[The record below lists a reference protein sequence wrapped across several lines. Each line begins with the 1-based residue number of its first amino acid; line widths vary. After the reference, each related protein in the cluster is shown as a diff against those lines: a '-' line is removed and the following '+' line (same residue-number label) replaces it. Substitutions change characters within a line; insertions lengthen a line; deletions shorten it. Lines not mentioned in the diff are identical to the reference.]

1 MSLNAFSLEN
11 KTALIT
17 GGGTGIGF
25 GIAKAMLEAGAK
37 VLITGRREAQLQ
49 DAKAQLG
56 ENCSY
61 RVFDVLDRPAIP
73 AFVEL
78 IEEQNGPVDILVNNA
93 GIHLKKWA
101 LDTEDE
107 EFEKIIQTNLL
118 SVFSLSRACA
128 RRMVAR
134 KSGSIIF
141 LGSMTGIFGMD
152 RVVAYG
158 TSKSALTGLMNNL
171 VTEFS
176 KHNVRVNTIAPG
188 WIESPMM
195 LNAINADPQ
204 RKEKIVNRIAM
215 EGFGKPDDVGN
226 AAVFLS
232 SDAARYITG
241 IVLPVD
247 GGAVV
252 NF

>member
-1 MSLNAFSLEN
+1 
-11 KTALIT
+11 
-17 GGGTGIGF
+17 
-25 GIAKAMLEAGAK
+25 
-37 VLITGRREAQLQ
+37 
-49 DAKAQLG
+49 
-56 ENCSY
+56 
-61 RVFDVLDRPAIP
+61 
-73 AFVEL
+73 
-78 IEEQNGPVDILVNNA
+78 
-93 GIHLKKWA
+93 
-101 LDTEDE
+101 
-107 EFEKIIQTNLL
+107 
-118 SVFSLSRACA
+118 
-128 RRMVAR
+128 MVAR